1 MPRHAATK
9 RPLAPPGGRRVGA
22 AEVERRLAA
31 VESLLREGRSRSEVV
46 GEMAAR
52 FGASMRTADDYIA
65 RVRQAWAGD
74 AGARREAE
82 REATVTRLEDL
93 SRKAEKRGAF
103 GAAVAAERLLADVRG
118 VRAPQEL
125 EVRTTQAQP
134 PPEVDL
140 TEEQIVEELSSA
152 VEVLAR
158 ALARGPTAP
167 LPGLV
172 DAAKELAEAVG
183 LSLCPADEP
192 TASRGHVH

>member
-1 MPRHAATK
+1 MLRHAATK
-9 RPLAPPGGRRVGA
+9 RPQTPPGGRRVGA
-22 AEVERRLAA
+22 AEVERRLAV

-46 GEMAAR
+46 NEMAAR
-52 FGASMRTADDYIA
+52 FGASTRTADDYIA
-65 RVRQAWAGD
+65 RVREAWAGN

-82 REATVTRLEDL
+82 RGATIARLEDL
-93 SRKAEKRGAF
+93 SRKAEKRGNFA
-103 GAAVAAERLLADVRG
+103 AAVAAERLLADVRG

-158 ALARGPTAP
+158 ALARGPTEPTRA
-167 LPGLV
+167 LAE
-172 DAAKELAEAVG
+172 AARELAEAVG
-183 LSLCPADEP
+183 LALCPPDEP
-192 TASRGHVH
+192 TGSRGHVH